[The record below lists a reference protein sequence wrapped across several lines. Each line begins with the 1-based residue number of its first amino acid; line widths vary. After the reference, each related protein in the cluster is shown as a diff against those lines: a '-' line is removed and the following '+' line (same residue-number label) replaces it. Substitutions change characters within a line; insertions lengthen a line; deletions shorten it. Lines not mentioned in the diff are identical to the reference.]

1 MNGVYAETISLKR
14 SYLWGFLAATVLL
27 VLYGL
32 ILTLSNSLSHA
43 IEEFLIYWY
52 WIVPLIIGFGL
63 QAGLYSYIRTSLK
76 ARKDRGAASA
86 AIATAGGVSTTSM
99 VACCAHHVTDIL
111 PLVGLSAA
119 VVFLNQFQSLFFLLG
134 IVSNTV
140 GVILML
146 KIIQQHGL
154 YSEDGRILPFLMRIN
169 MKKALYISIIFGAVI
184 IFITLY
190 KTVSLYGG
198 V

>member
-1 MNGVYAETISLKR
+1 MNGLYAETMSLRR
-14 SYLWGFLAATVLL
+14 SYLWGILSASILL
-27 VLYGL
+27 VLYAL

-43 IEEFLIYWY
+43 VKEFLIYWY

-76 ARKDRGAASA
+76 AKKERGAASA

-99 VACCAHHVTDIL
+99 VACCAHHVTDVL

-119 VVFLNQFQSLFFLLG
+119 VVFLNQFQSLFFLIG

-146 KIIQQHGL
+146 KIIQQHNL
-154 YSEDGRILPFLMRIN
+154 YSEDGWILPFLMRVN
-169 MKKALYISIIFGAVI
+169 MKKALYISIISGAVI
-184 IFITLY
+184 ILITLY
-190 KTVSLYGG
+190 KKLSLYGG